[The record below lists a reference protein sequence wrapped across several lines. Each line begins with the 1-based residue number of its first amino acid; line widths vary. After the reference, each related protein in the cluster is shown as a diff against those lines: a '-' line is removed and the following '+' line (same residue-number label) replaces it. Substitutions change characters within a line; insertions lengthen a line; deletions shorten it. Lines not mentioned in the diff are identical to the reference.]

1 MYLFFDT
8 ETTGLPRDYNAPVD
22 RVENWPRMVQIAWL
36 LYNDDG
42 EKLDSK
48 DFIIKPEGYTI
59 PKNAVGIHNISTE
72 RAMKDGEDLSSVLL
86 QFADRIEK
94 ATAMVAHNISFDE
107 KIVGAEFFR
116 KNISHQLFQKKRICT
131 MKESTD
137 YCRLP
142 GRYGYKWPNLLELHI
157 KLFGSDFKEAH
168 NASVDI
174 EITSKCF
181 WKMRELEI
189 IYI

>member
-8 ETTGLPRDYNAPVD
+8 ETTGLPTNWNASVSD
-22 RVENWPRMVQIAWL
+22 TENWPRMVQIAWL

-59 PKNAVGIHNISTE
+59 PKNAANIHHISTV
-72 RAMKDGEDLSSVLL
+72 RAMKDGNDLSSVLL
-86 QFADRIEK
+86 QFAEQIEK
-94 ATAMVAHNISFDE
+94 ATAMVAHNINFDE
-107 KIVGAEFFR
+107 KIVGAEFIR
-116 KNISHQLFQKKRICT
+116 KNIPHQLFQKEKICT
-131 MKESTD
+131 MKESTE

-142 GRYGYKWPNLLELHI
+142 GRYGYKWPNLSELHI
-157 KLFGSDFKEAH
+157 RLFGSDFKEAH

-181 WKMRELEI
+181 WKMKELEI
-189 IYI
+189 I

>member
-86 QFADRIEK
+86 QFADRIE
-94 ATAMVAHNISFDE
+94 
-107 KIVGAEFFR
+107 
-116 KNISHQLFQKKRICT
+116 
-131 MKESTD
+131 
-137 YCRLP
+137 
-142 GRYGYKWPNLLELHI
+142 
-157 KLFGSDFKEAH
+157 
-168 NASVDI
+168 
-174 EITSKCF
+174 
-181 WKMRELEI
+181 
-189 IYI
+189 